1 MIGMT
6 RYDIIATI
14 KGLVIQDLSGIG
26 IEAKQ
31 SPKKKPKTVKV
42 KEIARYATTTIF
54 RFGGGENLLN
64 LDRINQVSKPV
75 REASLVG
82 FSIT

>member
-26 IEAKQ
+26 IEAK
-31 SPKKKPKTVKV
+31 
-42 KEIARYATTTIF
+42 
-54 RFGGGENLLN
+54 
-64 LDRINQVSKPV
+64 
-75 REASLVG
+75 
-82 FSIT
+82 